1 MNTFEKFM
9 ELEIEDAKDDIRR
22 KGTRSVVTT
31 NYRRGYLEGLQ
42 QALNNYL
49 WFERTNQI
57 KER

>member
-9 ELEIEDAKDDIRR
+9 ELEIEEAKDDIRR